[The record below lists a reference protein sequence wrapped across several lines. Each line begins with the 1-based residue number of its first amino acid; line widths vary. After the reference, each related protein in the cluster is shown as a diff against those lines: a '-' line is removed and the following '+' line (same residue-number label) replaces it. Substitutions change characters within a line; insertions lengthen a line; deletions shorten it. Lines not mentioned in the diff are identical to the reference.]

1 MNSNDHVSEELL
13 HALIDGELEPGEA
26 EQLYAR
32 LGEDEA
38 LANRVCVLRG
48 MKDMVRLAY
57 SHPPCTNAD
66 WQEPF
71 RGPQGWPKTLAAAA
85 VLLAT
90 GLGAGWIMHAKQNV
104 PLSVQAGYDQS
115 APVRLSA
122 IEADASKIL
131 LHIDSASPQKFAAL
145 LDRADRLLKNAQ
157 LHNANLQVEVLANN
171 RGLDLLRADR
181 TPYAS
186 RIATLIKQNE
196 NVRFIACAQTLT
208 RLSHEEGHIALLPQ
222 THTAPTAIGEVVNRL
237 QQGWTYIKI

>member
-1 MNSNDHVSEELL
+1 MNPNGHVSEELL
-13 HALIDGELEPGEA
+13 HALIDGELEPREA
-26 EQLYAR
+26 EQLYVR

-57 SHPPCTNAD
+57 SPPPGAATG
-66 WQEPF
+66 WQDPF
-71 RGPQGWPKTLAAAA
+71 REPQAWSKTVAAGL
-85 VLLAT
+85 LLAT
-90 GLGAGWIMHAKQNV
+90 GLGVGWMMHAKQNE
-104 PLSVQAGYDQS
+104 PLSAQSGYADS

-122 IEADASKIL
+122 LEADASKIL

-145 LDRADRLLKNAQ
+145 LDRADGLLKNAQ
-157 LHNANLQVEVLANN
+157 LHNTNLQVEVLANS

-181 TPYAS
+181 SPYAS
-186 RIATLIKQNE
+186 RIATLIKHNE
-196 NVRFIACAQTLT
+196 NLRFIACAQTLA

-222 THTAPTAIGEVVNRL
+222 THIAPTAIGEVVGRL